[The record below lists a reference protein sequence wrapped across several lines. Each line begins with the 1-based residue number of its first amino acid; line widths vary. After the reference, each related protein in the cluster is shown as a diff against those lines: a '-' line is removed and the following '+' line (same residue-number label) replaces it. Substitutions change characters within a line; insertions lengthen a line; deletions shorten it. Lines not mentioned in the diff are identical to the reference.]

1 VRITYD
7 RAANAAYICLTNQ
20 ALEIGR
26 NTTQA
31 ANPPGVTGFVALD
44 WNNGRLIGIQVLDAD
59 QRLHTHLL
67 DEAEDITNQ

>member
-7 RAANAAYICLTNQ
+7 RAANAAYIHLTNQ

-26 NTTQA
+26 DTTQA
-31 ANPPGVTGFVALD
+31 ANSRGVTGFVALD
-44 WNNGRLIGIQVLDAD
+44 WNNGRLIGIEVLDAN

-67 DEAEDITNQ
+67 DEAEDISNQ